1 MQFQAP
7 YDIMDMRNQRMKED
21 ALRQEQSMA
30 QQEQIFGALGQLA
43 GAYSENRQ
51 LEAKAS
57 SYDDIGKILNT
68 AMFKDNPDAAAAFG
82 NLQKEK
88 DARKKVMGYEAL
100 FSMVGPMSNMMMAQ
114 GRLGLQQQAPYVDQ
128 MLDNQRDV
136 AGGKATWTPGG
147 GGSTTAPI
155 EPALPEPAPAVVA
168 PGPVAS
174 SVTDA
179 DRQRAMGWWQ
189 KKRSQGGP

>member
-1 MQFQAP
+1 MFAYNPTVNDMSGQ
-7 YDIMDMRNQRMKED
+7 IM
-21 ALRQEQSMA
+21 
-30 QQEQIFGALGQLA
+30 GAGQL
-43 GAYSENRQ
+43 Q
-51 LEAKAS
+51 
-57 SYDDIGKILNT
+57 
-68 AMFKDNPDAAAAFG
+68 AAATNA
-82 NLQKEK
+82 E
-88 DARKKVMGYEAL
+88 
-100 FSMVGPMSNMMMAQ
+100 SMVGLGQNIGEALKSVGGSFQDAREKYEEGKGIYSAMQNVSKIFPRLKSIMDGAENLPPAVQNAMARNAV
-114 GRLGLQQQAPYVDQ
+114 GMLGALSQFSIAELNNQTRQRAPYVDQ

-147 GGSTTAPI
+147 GGSTPAPI

-189 KKRSQGGP
+189 KRSQGGP

>member
-88 DARKKVMGYEAL
+88 DARKKVMGYEQL

-114 GRLGLQQQAPYVDQ
+114 GRMEQAPVIQ
-128 MLDNQRDV
+128 TQRDNAATNRMYEAERLRREREAMAKIA
-136 AGGKATWTPGG
+136 AGQGTMTMP
-147 GGSTTAPI
+147 SNI
-155 EPALPEPAPAVVA
+155 N
-168 PGPVAS
+168 
-174 SVTDA
+174 A
-179 DRQRAMGWWQ
+179 DVI
-189 KKRSQGGP
+189 P

>member
-1 MQFQAP
+1 MSGQ
-7 YDIMDMRNQRMKED
+7 IM
-21 ALRQEQSMA
+21 
-30 QQEQIFGALGQLA
+30 GAGQL
-43 GAYSENRQ
+43 Q
-51 LEAKAS
+51 
-57 SYDDIGKILNT
+57 
-68 AMFKDNPDAAAAFG
+68 AAATNA
-82 NLQKEK
+82 E
-88 DARKKVMGYEAL
+88 
-100 FSMVGPMSNMMMAQ
+100 SMVGLGQNIGEALKSVGGSFQDAREKYEEGQGIYSAMQNVSKIFPRLKSIMDGAENLPPAVQNAMARNAV
-114 GRLGLQQQAPYVDQ
+114 GMLGALSQFSIAELNNQTRQRAPYVDQ

-147 GGSTTAPI
+147 GGSTPAPI

-189 KKRSQGGP
+189 KRSQGGP